1 MCAVQNLSE
10 AKASRESDTGEQLQ
24 YSKYS
29 LKYPAH
35 PHIPGLIG
43 GKKKKK
49 KELKHD
55 ILK

>member
-49 KELKHD
+49 ELKHD